1 MVRNS
6 KTAVFILFPLMAII
20 WGFTWTFYIV
30 AMKSISPL
38 LVGALRNILAS
49 VFLLVFVVL
58 RRIQFPRRVPEWGI
72 LILLGF
78 TWITIPYAMVMWAVQ
93 YTTSGMASV
102 LNGTNPFFVALF
114 SIYFLKS
121 EKMTMSKVLGL
132 VLGFTGIIVIFSDG
146 FGSLHHSSNA
156 AEAVLFSSAVFT
168 GLSMV
173 LAKRYTSEFHSVMI
187 ITIVMLFGGV
197 ALLPLS
203 YFFDQPMKLILSG
216 ESIGV
221 MLFLSL
227 FSSAFGF
234 VAYMWLLKRMDAVT
248 LSMIGFIVP
257 VIALFAGAVLLKESI
272 SPMDLLGTAFV
283 LSGLFTV
290 NKNLVRMSRPEV
302 ESSRAQ

>member
-1 MVRNS
+1 
-6 KTAVFILFPLMAII
+6 MAAI
-20 WGFTWTFYIV
+20 WGFTWTFYII

-49 VFLLVFVVL
+49 VFLLIFMVV
-58 RRIQFPRRVPEWGI
+58 RRIQFPKSVPEWGI

-78 TWITIPYAMVMWAVQ
+78 TWVTIPYAMVMWAVQ

-114 SIYFLKS
+114 SIYFLRS
-121 EKMTMSKVLGL
+121 EKMTMPKMLGL
-132 VLGFTGIIVIFSDG
+132 VLGFAGIIVIFSDA
-146 FGSLHHSSNA
+146 FGSLHQSSSA

-173 LAKRYTSEFHSVMI
+173 LAKRYTAGFHSVMI
-187 ITIVMLFGGV
+187 ITVVMLFGGI

-203 YFFDQPMKLILSG
+203 YLFDQPMKLILS
-216 ESIGV
+216 SQSVGV
-221 MLFLSL
+221 ILFLSL

-248 LSMIGFIVP
+248 LSMVGFIVP
-257 VIALFAGAVLLKESI
+257 VIALFAGAVLLNERI
-272 SPMDLLGTAFV
+272 SPMDMLGTAFV

-290 NKNLVRMSRPEV
+290 NKNLIRTPQPEV
-302 ESSRAQ
+302 GSSGAQ